1 MKRST
6 FVALFMGAS
15 LALGSVTAMAADAP
29 PAATTADEF
38 IRGLVAPPPAPGA
51 GVRTRGIA
59 LGTGAAPAAPAT
71 ATAPAATAPAARPR
85 VRFQVEFAFNSAEL
99 SPRATQILNE
109 LGRALSSPDLSPF
122 RFQLSGHT
130 DATGRADYNVDLSR
144 RRAQAVRDYLVQNF
158 SIPAARLDTIG
169 LGSQMLLDTA
179 NPASGVNRRV
189 EITNLG
195 S

>member
-1 MKRST
+1 MKCRT
-6 FVALFMGAS
+6 VVALFMGAS
-15 LALGSVTAMAADAP
+15 LALGSVAAVAADAP

-38 IRGLVAPPPAPGA
+38 IRGLTAPGA
-51 GVRTRGIA
+51 GVRTRG
-59 LGTGAAPAAPAT
+59 LGLSTGTAPAA
-71 ATAPAATAPAARPR
+71 APTTQAAATAPATRPR

-99 SPRATQILNE
+99 SPTATRILDE

-144 RRAQAVRDYLVQNF
+144 RRAQSVRDYLVKNF

>member
-1 MKRST
+1 MNRKT
-6 FVALFMGAS
+6 VVAFFMGAS
-15 LALGSVTAMAADAP
+15 LALGSVAAVAADAP

-38 IRGLVAPPPAPGA
+38 IRGLTAPAPAA

-59 LGTGAAPAAPAT
+59 LGTGAAPAAPA
-71 ATAPAATAPAARPR
+71 APAAAATRPR

-99 SPRATQILNE
+99 SPKATQILDE

-130 DATGRADYNVDLSR
+130 DATGRDDYNVDLSK
-144 RRAQAVRDYLVQNF
+144 RRAQAVRDYLVQKF
-158 SIPAARLDTIG
+158 SISGARLDTIG
-169 LGSQMLLDTA
+169 LGSQMLLDPA
-179 NPASGVNRRV
+179 NPRSGVNRRV

>member
-1 MKRST
+1 MNRNT
-6 FVALFMGAS
+6 VVAFFMGAS
-15 LALGSVTAMAADAP
+15 LALGSVAAVAADAP

-38 IRGLVAPPPAPGA
+38 IRGLTAPPPAPGA

-59 LGTGAAPAAPAT
+59 LGTGAAPAAPA
-71 ATAPAATAPAARPR
+71 ATAPSAAPATRPR

-99 SPRATQILNE
+99 SPKATQILDE

-130 DATGRADYNVDLSR
+130 DATGRDDYNVDLSK
-144 RRAQAVRDYLVQNF
+144 RRAQAVRDYLVQKF
-158 SIPAARLDTIG
+158 SISGARLDTIG
-169 LGSQMLLDTA
+169 LGSQMLLDPA
-179 NPASGVNRRV
+179 NPRSGVNRRV

>member
-1 MKRST
+1 MKRSS

-15 LALGSVTAMAADAP
+15 LALGSVAAVAADAP

-38 IRGLVAPPPAPGA
+38 IRGLTGPGA
-51 GVRTRGIA
+51 GVRTRG
-59 LGTGAAPAAPAT
+59 LGLSTGTAPAAAAAPAAT
-71 ATAPAATAPAARPR
+71 AAATAPAARPR

-99 SPRATQILNE
+99 TPTATRILDE

-144 RRAQAVRDYLVQNF
+144 RRAQSVRDYLVKNF
-158 SIPAARLDTIG
+158 PIPAARLDTIG